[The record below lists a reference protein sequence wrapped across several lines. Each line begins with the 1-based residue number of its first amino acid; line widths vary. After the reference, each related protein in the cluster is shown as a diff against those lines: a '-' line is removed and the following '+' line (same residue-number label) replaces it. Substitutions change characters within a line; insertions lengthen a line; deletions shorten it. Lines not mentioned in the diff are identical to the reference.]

1 MAYDL
6 IQKITLSSATA
17 TVSFDPIPNTYKDL
31 RVFISGRSN
40 ASLFRIRCYMNIN
53 NDTTS
58 ANYIQYEWYQ
68 EDNALGAEMYTSGSE
83 TRAIGVVPAA
93 SADAN
98 TFGAT
103 EVWIYDYNN
112 STAYQGTTGWTGCPR
127 RDNAGYDLWQT
138 GNTWL
143 VNSAV
148 TNLSFYLGSG
158 SWVANSTFYLY
169 GQK

>member
-6 IQKITLSSATA
+6 IEKISLSTATA
-17 TVSFDPIPNTYKDL
+17 TVSFATLPTTYKDL
-31 RVFISGRSN
+31 RVFISGRTN
-40 ASLFRIRCYMNIN
+40 ASVTRIRCYMTIN
-53 NDTTS
+53 NDTTTT
-58 ANYIQYEWYQ
+58 NYIQYEWYQ

-83 TRAIGVVPAA
+83 TRAIGVVPGAN
-93 SADAN
+93 ADAN

-103 EVWIYDYNN
+103 EVWLYDYNN
-112 STAYQGTTGWTGCPR
+112 TSAYQGVFGWSGCPR
-127 RDNAGYDLWQT
+127 RDNTGYDLWQT

-143 VNSAV
+143 SNSAV

-158 SWVANSTFYLY
+158 SWLANSTFYLY